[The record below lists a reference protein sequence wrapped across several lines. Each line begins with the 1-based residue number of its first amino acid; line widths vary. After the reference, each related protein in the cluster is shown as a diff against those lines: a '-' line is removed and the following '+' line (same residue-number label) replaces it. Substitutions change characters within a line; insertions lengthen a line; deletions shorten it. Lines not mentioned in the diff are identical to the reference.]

1 MKKLI
6 ELFNK
11 MINDEEVEQIEE
23 IRAAETIMIVQNM
36 FAM

>member
-6 ELFNK
+6 DLFNRLVSNEK
-11 MINDEEVEQIEE
+11 VDEIEE

-36 FAM
+36 FAV